1 MYTFLTGGAGV
12 GKSQVLKALYNA
24 LLNTI
29 LASLEAIQMI
39 LTFFLWHQQ
48 AKQHYGIK
56 GNTIHSALLIP
67 ASQGFHY
74 KALTSDKSTE
84 LKFRNLKIIFID
96 EISMVGNGMLTFI
109 DKRLQ
114 QIMGSK
120 KIFGGVS
127 IIAVGDLFQ
136 LKPVFDG
143 WIFNDLTEDY
153 GPLASNLW
161 KDHFM
166 AFELTEI
173 MRQKHDQSFAQ
184 LLNRLRE
191 GNQTD
196 DDLRLLNTRQCTVDK
211 FHQMLHMFIK
221 PT

>member
-1 MYTFLTGGAGV
+1 MYTFLTGGADV
-12 GKSQVLKALYNA
+12 GKSQALKALYNA
-24 LLNTI
+24 LLRYYSSQPGSDPDDTHI
-29 LASLEAIQMI
+29 LLMAPTGKA
-39 LTFFLWHQQ
+39 
-48 AKQHYGIK
+48 AYGIK
-56 GNTIHSALLIP
+56 GSTIHSALLIP
-67 ASQGFHY
+67 TSEGFHY
-74 KALTSDKSTE
+74 KALTSDKLNS
-84 LKFRNLKIIFID
+84 LRVKLRNLKIIFID
-96 EISMVGNGMLTFI
+96 EIFMVGNGMLTFI

-120 KIFGGVS
+120 NIFGGVS
-127 IIAVGDLFQ
+127 IIAVGDIFQ

-143 WIFNDLTEDY
+143 WIFNDLTHDY

-173 MRQKHDQSFAQ
+173 MRQKHEQSFPQ

-196 DDLRLLNTRQCTVDK
+196 DD
-211 FHQMLHMFIK
+211 
-221 PT
+221 